1 MLMYKQL
8 FFLHKS
14 ENDTALPHFKEVIL
28 AHLSEV
34 SGKKINLAKVESNLL
49 LDQKF
54 SYFCEVEFESKNKM
68 NELMN
73 SKDGKQ
79 LTKDLMDFHQMITM
93 ISINYETK
101 I

>member
-1 MLMYKQL
+1 MYKQL

-14 ENDTALPHFKEVIL
+14 ENDKALPHFKDVIL
-28 AHLSEV
+28 THFSKL
-34 SGKKINLAKVESNLL
+34 SGKQINIARVESNLL

-54 SYFCEVEFESKNKM
+54 SYFCEVEFESKDKM

-73 SKDGKQ
+73 SKSGKQ

-93 ISINYETK
+93 ISINYDIKE
-101 I
+101 